1 MAMRSALSRFN
12 SATRYR
18 SMESTRV
25 AIRDLSYCKYWIQSN
40 EESMDYELLFLFM
53 PGSVRNLEKPMGG
66 GLPCSLIPLEKV
78 LRSFYEWEERMAEKE
93 KAEKEKKAIKKL
105 KEVEMD
111 RERREKTNKA
121 EKEKAE
127 RKKKRVLRRCDCL
140 RFFVILNVCLKS

>member
-53 PGSVRNLEKPMGG
+53 PGSVRNLEKPI
-66 GLPCSLIPLEKV
+66 LIPLEKV

-93 KAEKEKKAIKKL
+93 KAEKEKEAIKK
-105 KEVEMD
+105 V
-111 RERREKTNKA
+111 
-121 EKEKAE
+121 
-127 RKKKRVLRRCDCL
+127 
-140 RFFVILNVCLKS
+140 